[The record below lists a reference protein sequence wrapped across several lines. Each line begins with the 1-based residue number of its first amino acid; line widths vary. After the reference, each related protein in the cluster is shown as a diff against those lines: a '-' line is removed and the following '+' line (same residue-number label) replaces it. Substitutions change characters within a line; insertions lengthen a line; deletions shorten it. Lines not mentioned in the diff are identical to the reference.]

1 MRPTSRKWICDKV
14 IEWLREDA
22 SVGPKE
28 LQRRIHHKYKVLVDY
43 KRVFV
48 GKELALT
55 ILCGSCEDSFDQL
68 FSFKAKIERSS
79 PSSFVVI
86 DHQIFKRLFFALKAC
101 IDGFLV
107 GCRTYL
113 AIDSTFLTDKFKG
126 QLATT
131 CVVVATIECLQLPLG

>member
-55 ILCGSCEDSFDQL
+55 ILCGSCEDSSISCSVSRQKLRDQAL
-68 FSFKAKIERSS
+68 
-79 PSSFVVI
+79 VV
-86 DHQIFKRLFFALKAC
+86 L
-101 IDGFLV
+101 
-107 GCRTYL
+107 
-113 AIDSTFLTDKFKG
+113 
-126 QLATT
+126 
-131 CVVVATIECLQLPLG
+131 

>member
-68 FSFKAKIERSS
+68 FSFKGAGPIWLLIVLSS
-79 PSSFVVI
+79 QTSSRVSWQLHVLWWPQLNVFSC
-86 DHQIFKRLFFALKAC
+86 LWG
-101 IDGFLV
+101 DGL
-107 GCRTYL
+107 R
-113 AIDSTFLTDKFKG
+113 DK
-126 QLATT
+126 
-131 CVVVATIECLQLPLG
+131 